1 MGLHWESLAILL
13 DVSWI
18 PNPIRE
24 AFLLN
29 SDLEEAT
36 VVAAGTN
43 GFDEAG
49 SFSAW
54 WWTAVIPPI
63 FFRVSESDRNSTV
76 RSLYVDDISCNFLG
90 PLSHLAAPFYHRNT
104 FTLHYKPIINPKPTS
119 LLSPSDPKERINI
132 NRQIQFPQKP

>member
-1 MGLHWESLAILL
+1 MGLHWASLAILL

-49 SFSAW
+49 SFSA
-54 WWTAVIPPI
+54 
-63 FFRVSESDRNSTV
+63 
-76 RSLYVDDISCNFLG
+76 
-90 PLSHLAAPFYHRNT
+90 
-104 FTLHYKPIINPKPTS
+104 
-119 LLSPSDPKERINI
+119 
-132 NRQIQFPQKP
+132 